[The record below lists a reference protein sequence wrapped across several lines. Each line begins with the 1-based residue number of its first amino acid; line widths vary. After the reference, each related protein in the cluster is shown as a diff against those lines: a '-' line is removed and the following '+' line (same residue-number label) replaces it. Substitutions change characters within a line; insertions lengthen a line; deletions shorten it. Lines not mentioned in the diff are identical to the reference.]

1 MSRKDE
7 TQLSSMTAVWLLPIV
22 SCPVAAS
29 SGAIVADILPN
40 PQHALWTVIASYVL
54 WGIGLPLALMVM
66 VIYLQ
71 RLTLHKIPPKAMIV
85 SVFLPLGPF
94 GSGGYAYVNL
104 FFPYELGNPTY
115 NSQGDEAWKSRTD
128 DLSPDSHA
136 RGAIR
141 ANVPCD
147 GFPGRAH
154 FVGFWFGVA
163 LLCVRFYCTVQDVP
177 IQYWMVGVHFS
188 HWGVCFMYL
197 PDRSGASISVLSG
210 FRDGKSSFPC
220 CFLRATFF

>member
-29 SGAIVADILPN
+29 SGAMVADILPN

-71 RLTLHKIPPKAMIV
+71 RLTLHKIPPKAIIV

-104 FFPYELGNPTY
+104 
-115 NSQGDEAWKSRTD
+115 
-128 DLSPDSHA
+128 
-136 RGAIR
+136 
-141 ANVPCD
+141 
-147 GFPGRAH
+147 
-154 FVGFWFGVA
+154 
-163 LLCVRFYCTVQDVP
+163 
-177 IQYWMVGVHFS
+177 VH
-188 HWGVCFMYL
+188 M
-197 PDRSGASISVLSG
+197 
-210 FRDGKSSFPC
+210 
-220 CFLRATFF
+220 T